1 MSPAFPI
8 HKHKM
13 FFDSVNENF
22 DFQMVGDIIYRGR
35 TAIPEPLTGRNRRG
49 KRRCLDGDYFVGS
62 EVVKDE

>member
-1 MSPAFPI
+1 
-8 HKHKM
+8 M